1 MSSTTAKL
9 LLSRLREHGVE
20 HVFGSSAGRL
30 KRSCS
35 TRSRESIHP
44 HPTRVHRR
52 DHGRRTRSSHQ
63 PAAGCF
69 ATLGPGATN
78 LSTGVATS
86 ALDRSAVIALAAQS
100 ESHDIFP
107 NDTHQCV
114 DTVGL
119 MRPMTKFAA
128 ELARPGTSST
138 WWTPPCRPPPSNP
151 RSQFPQP
158 PGEPAERRG
167 GCPEHW
173 AVVSPHPPERRCRS

>member
-20 HVFGSSAGRL
+20 HVFGIVGREAEAILFDEVEGIDFILTRHEFTAGIMADVLARL
-30 KRSCS
+30 TNR
-35 TRSRESIHP
+35 P
-44 HPTRVHRR
+44 
-52 DHGRRTRSSHQ
+52 Q
-63 PAAGCF
+63 ACF

-119 MRPMTKFAA
+119 MRPLTKFAA
-128 ELARPGTSST
+128 ELARPGDI
-138 WWTPPCRPPPSNP
+138 
-151 RSQFPQP
+151 
-158 PGEPAERRG
+158 
-167 GCPEHW
+167 
-173 AVVSPHPPERRCRS
+173 VDLVD